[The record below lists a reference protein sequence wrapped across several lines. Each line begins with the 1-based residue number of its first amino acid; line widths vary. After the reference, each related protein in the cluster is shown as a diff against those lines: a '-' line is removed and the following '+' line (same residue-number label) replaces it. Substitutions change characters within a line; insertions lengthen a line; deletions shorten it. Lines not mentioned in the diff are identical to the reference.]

1 MIALA
6 ERRAPA
12 RPNAVHGPGRPDRY
26 IGADGNPVPSVT
38 TITSRFKDSGA
49 LLAWAHRQGTAG
61 IPLNEARDKAA
72 DAGHVTHAWIAD
84 FVADRPLTTFP
95 FTPDEIIDKAEN
107 AFAAFI
113 AWAERVRL
121 EIVATEMPL
130 VHSRLGYGGTFD
142 GLGFLDLA
150 LGGRALCLLDWKSGN
165 RTYPEHLI
173 QLAAYR
179 ELLRDAAGARSFA
192 LDLGTGA
199 HSPGDCQ
206 CDACSGRAQSS
217 LPLPTGGVIVRL
229 DKETGEPHPREFDE
243 HALDLGWA
251 YFSGAR
257 DLYELDK
264 DLAKMVAE
272 PKKGRAA

>member
-6 ERRAPA
+6 ADRRAPA
-12 RPNAVHGPGRPDRY
+12 RAGAVHGPGRPDKY
-26 IGADGNPVPSVT
+26 IGADGKPVPSVT

-49 LLAWAHRQGTAG
+49 LLAWAHKQGAAG

-72 DAGHVTHAWIAD
+72 DAGHVVHAWIAD

-95 FTPDEIIDKAEN
+95 FTTDEIIDKAES

-113 AWAERVRL
+113 AWAERVKL
-121 EIVATEMPL
+121 EVVATEMPL

-179 ELLRDAAGARSFA
+179 ELLRDQAAR
-192 LDLGTGA
+192 LDE
-199 HSPGDCQ
+199 
-206 CDACSGRAQSS
+206 R
-217 LPLPTGGVIVRL
+217 LPLPAGGVIIRL
-229 DKETGEPHPREFDE
+229 DKDTGEPHPREFDE
-243 HALDLGWA
+243 HALNLGWA

-264 DLAKMVAE
+264 DLAKMVSE

>member
-1 MIALA
+1 VIALA
-6 ERRAPA
+6 ADRRSLA
-12 RPNAVHGPGRPDRY
+12 RVGAVHGPGRPDKY
-26 IGADGNPVPSVT
+26 VGADGKPVPSVT

-49 LLAWAHRQGTAG
+49 LLAWAHKQGAAG

-72 DAGHVTHAWIAD
+72 DAGHVVHAWIAD

-121 EIVATEMPL
+121 EIVCTEMPL

-142 GLGFLDLA
+142 GLGYLDLA

-179 ELLRDAAGARSFA
+179 ELLRDARQVCAAM
-192 LDLGTGA
+192 
-199 HSPGDCQ
+199 
-206 CDACSGRAQSS
+206 
-217 LPLPTGGVIVRL
+217 LPAGGVIIRL

-272 PKKGRAA
+272 PKKGAA